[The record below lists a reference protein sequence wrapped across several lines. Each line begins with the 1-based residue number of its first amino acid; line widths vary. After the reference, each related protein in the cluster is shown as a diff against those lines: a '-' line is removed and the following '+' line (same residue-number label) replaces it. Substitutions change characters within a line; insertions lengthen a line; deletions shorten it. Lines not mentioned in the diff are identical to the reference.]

1 MVRSWSSTRLTIWS
15 FICSFCCRISL
26 GFFSYSVFNLC
37 VKKTHTHQTLQ
48 TYFTVVNSKEFD
60 ERLQIK
66 SFLLKRRHKERRHRF
81 SSEATKNMSAALHS
95 SLNCLPCFYDMQIP
109 VPLIYQSAKD
119 AYSQEVTKFNS
130 FMEFCSNYQNATL
143 LMTNLTVP
151 SVKHCMRTQNF
162 PTSTNIQSILPSACR
177 HSLHGLFYGNIFPQ
191 STGKHAMEKTCQ
203 RHGTRHL

>member
-109 VPLIYQSAKD
+109 VPLNINRLRMHIVKRSLSSTVSWNFVATIKTPH
-119 AYSQEVTKFNS
+119 YS
-130 FMEFCSNYQNATL
+130 
-143 LMTNLTVP
+143 
-151 SVKHCMRTQNF
+151 
-162 PTSTNIQSILPSACR
+162 
-177 HSLHGLFYGNIFPQ
+177 
-191 STGKHAMEKTCQ
+191 
-203 RHGTRHL
+203 